1 LPRYAVLIVATGDSG
16 NRRRIGP
23 QVADRCP
30 GASAAVSA
38 TALSIAPVTAGFPA
52 FSALSATRS
61 AALATRVGGRTAAF
75 LRDLALLPAHLTV
88 EVTERLVEF
97 FVAALAT
104 ATTERIVA
112 ALAAATATARIVAA
126 LAAGAAGALTKRI
139 AAAGA
144 ASRVAGAVATTAR
157 GVVRRKITTRPAVA
171 IRRAALRAAGAAAAS
186 TRDIAIAR

>member
-52 FSALSATRS
+52 FSALSTRS

-126 LAAGAAGALTKRI
+126 LAAGAAGALAKRI

-144 ASRVAGAVATTAR
+144 ASRVAGSVATTAR